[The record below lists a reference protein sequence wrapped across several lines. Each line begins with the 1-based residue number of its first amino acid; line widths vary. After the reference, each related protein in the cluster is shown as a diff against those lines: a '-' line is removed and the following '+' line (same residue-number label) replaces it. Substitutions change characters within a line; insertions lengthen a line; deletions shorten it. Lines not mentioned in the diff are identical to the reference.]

1 MTTRTYSILNLNL
14 ENLNA
19 QCLIVMSCN
28 LGTFSLVLIV
38 QTKTIVFT
46 VLETY
51 PSENNSNNKTV
62 ENNTTEDKH
71 QTRQE
76 APTTNNAISADS
88 HDPRA
93 LQSKRMG
100 LFFGGSLCNIKR
112 LSFCCQW
119 RVFSILRNIYTYRPS
134 ATYILLPNRL
144 FGSGLAI
151 ILFLGV

>member
-71 QTRQE
+71 
-76 APTTNNAISADS
+76 
-88 HDPRA
+88 
-93 LQSKRMG
+93 
-100 LFFGGSLCNIKR
+100 
-112 LSFCCQW
+112 
-119 RVFSILRNIYTYRPS
+119 
-134 ATYILLPNRL
+134 
-144 FGSGLAI
+144 
-151 ILFLGV
+151 